1 MTFHLYCLHH
11 LGGNVTDKLRPI
23 LRTDWEDFLRDFW
36 VVYHAVSPNDF
47 DEQWRALCTRYPA
60 TAKYLDEELYPC
72 RSHWAWAWV
81 GSIFT
86 AGVRTTG
93 RAEGE
98 NRVNKMIG
106 GPKKSF
112 LQLFEGLNQR
122 SDEQATNNLIQVRQA
137 GVFLPSESFTALMH
151 ILQSSR
157 RRHESNLESLFLQP
171 LKLIRQYGGPF
182 ALQKCHEQMQ
192 QSLFYS
198 THPVIRPSET
208 TSWVSVS
215 SAFGTSGSSYS

>member
-1 MTFHLYCLHH
+1 
-11 LGGNVTDKLRPI
+11 
-23 LRTDWEDFLRDFW
+23 
-36 VVYHAVSPNDF
+36 
-47 DEQWRALCTRYPA
+47 
-60 TAKYLDEELYPC
+60 
-72 RSHWAWAWV
+72 
-81 GSIFT
+81 

-106 GPKKSF
+106 GPKKTF

-122 SDEQATNNLIQVRQA
+122 SDEQAANNLI
-137 GVFLPSESFTALMH
+137 
-151 ILQSSR
+151 QSSR
-157 RRHESNLESLFLQP
+157 RRHESNLESLFLRP

-208 TSWVSVS
+208 
-215 SAFGTSGSSYS
+215 